1 MRVCRGRTG
10 GAVGHVLIHHG
21 LRPCEKSQQTNTKE
35 KTVSHDMTALA
46 EAVGVYTPDNEQA
59 AIERLHRVAD
69 ILTATTF
76 GIVVGTG
83 LIWTNMAGL
92 W

>member
-1 MRVCRGRTG
+1 MGD
-10 GAVGHVLIHHG
+10 LM
-21 LRPCEKSQQTNTKE
+21 
-35 KTVSHDMTALA
+35 DLA
-46 EAVGVYTPDNEQA
+46 EAVGVYQDNPNPQGPNMDIADSEQA
-59 AIERLHRVAD
+59 AIERLKRAGER
-69 ILTATTF
+69 LTATTF

>member
-1 MRVCRGRTG
+1 MSD
-10 GAVGHVLIHHG
+10 LM
-21 LRPCEKSQQTNTKE
+21 
-35 KTVSHDMTALA
+35 DLA
-46 EAVGVYTPDNEQA
+46 KAVGVYEEE
-59 AIERLHRVAD
+59 ERRDVNTAYKFYMRAGN

>member
-1 MRVCRGRTG
+1 
-10 GAVGHVLIHHG
+10 
-21 LRPCEKSQQTNTKE
+21 
-35 KTVSHDMTALA
+35 MTALA